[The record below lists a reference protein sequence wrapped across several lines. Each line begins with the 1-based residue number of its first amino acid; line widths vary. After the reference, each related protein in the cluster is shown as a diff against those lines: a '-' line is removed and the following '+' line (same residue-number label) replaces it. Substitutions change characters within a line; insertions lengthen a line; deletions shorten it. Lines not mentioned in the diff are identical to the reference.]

1 VAATR
6 WAFPSSTRGEEA
18 GLRFVVFNP
27 DLERSAPVTLL
38 AAANGREDPVG
49 DVPAT
54 VVAPGGRAVLSADV
68 DWPSWV
74 VEAGAPVVVE
84 RVLVGEGGL
93 ALAAGV
99 GIPSVDGSAPLGRPV
114 DR

>member
-6 WAFPSSTRGEEA
+6 WAFPSSTRGQEA

-27 DLERSAPVTLL
+27 DPERSVPVTLL
-38 AAANGREDPVG
+38 AASNGQEDPADG
-49 DVPAT
+49 GRAT
-54 VVAPGGRAVLSADV
+54 AVAPGGRIALDADV

-74 VEAGAPVVVE
+74 VEADAPVVVG

-99 GIPSVDGSAPLGRPV
+99 GIPSVDGSVALDPL